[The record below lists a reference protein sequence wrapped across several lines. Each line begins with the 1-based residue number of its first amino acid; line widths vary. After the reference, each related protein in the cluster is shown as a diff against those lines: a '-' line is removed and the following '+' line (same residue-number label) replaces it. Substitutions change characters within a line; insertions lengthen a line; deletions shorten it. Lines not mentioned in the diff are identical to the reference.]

1 MRFGISR
8 KRLRLLNEFT
18 KQSLQKEIIMIKYT
32 IEMSVII
39 QKLQRMMQV
48 LQFSSASSSITQTRL
63 RLYPTHLRQPTT
75 QAYQRDHRGGGKY

>member
-18 KQSLQKEIIMIKYT
+18 KQSLQKEIVMIKYT

-39 QKLQRMMQV
+39 QKLQWMMQV
-48 LQFSSASSSITQTRL
+48 APIQFSFFLYHTDMTQTQTLPDTR
-63 RLYPTHLRQPTT
+63 
-75 QAYQRDHRGGGKY
+75 